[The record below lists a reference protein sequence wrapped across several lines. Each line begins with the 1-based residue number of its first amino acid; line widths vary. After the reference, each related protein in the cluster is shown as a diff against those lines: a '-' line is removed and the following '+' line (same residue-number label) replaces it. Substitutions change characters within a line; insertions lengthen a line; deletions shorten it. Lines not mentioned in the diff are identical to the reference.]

1 MPRKALQ
8 MAIYADRNVI
18 QNFPFSASKATFSSV
33 ANETHA
39 RYGASSQAAAL
50 SKG

>member
-18 QNFPFSASKATFSSV
+18 QFPFSASKATFSSV